1 MMKGSTCFSKEFS
14 HIIQQKV
21 SGADRM
27 NVVHVPVLVEE
38 VLEFFKHIEGVFLDC
53 TVGLGGHAEAILSKI
68 PNSVVVGLDVDEEA
82 LDLAKRGSSD
92 SYSRGVSNCSRVH
105 TWMQQRF

>member
-1 MMKGSTCFSKEFS
+1 
-14 HIIQQKV
+14 
-21 SGADRM
+21 M

-82 LDLAKRGSSD
+82 LDLAKKEARAIRTRGACQTVQEFIRGCSRGSEGS
-92 SYSRGVSNCSRVH
+92 
-105 TWMQQRF
+105 WF